1 MCTPSLRSLSRHRML
16 LSSLA
21 LLLATGGSLA
31 AQVPIL
37 ISPALPTTSDTVHLV
52 VEPACVNFPEQP
64 AIVGNT
70 ITLQAGPTL
79 VQPVGVCPIGLDF
92 PLRTLAAGSY
102 TVRQLDNSGNL
113 LSTSVF
119 QVNAPATDLNM
130 IAGRFQST
138 LSWQDAAV
146 AGGGKQVANAVQV
159 SDGSGYFWFFEPT
172 STEVS
177 LKILDGTAINGFYWV
192 FVAGA
197 TTVPF
202 DLTVTHVLPTCGP
215 TANAACA
222 FKVYTATAGTNQNFI
237 DLNAFSSTSP

>member
-1 MCTPSLRSLSRHRML
+1 MCTPSLRSLPRHRML

-21 LLLATGGSLA
+21 VLLATGGSLA

-52 VEPACVNFPEQP
+52 VEPTCADFPEP
-64 AIVGNT
+64 PSIVGNT
-70 ITLQAGPTL
+70 ITLQQGPPL
-79 VQPVGVCPIGLDF
+79 VEPVGTCPTGVDF
-92 PLRTLAAGSY
+92 PLGRLAAGSY
-102 TVRQLDNSGNL
+102 TVRQLDNPGNL
-113 LSTSVF
+113 LATSVF

-130 IAGRFQST
+130 IAGSFQAT
-138 LSWQDAAV
+138 LSWQDAAAAGSGKHV
-146 AGGGKQVANAVQV
+146 ASAVQV

-177 LKILDGTAINGFYWV
+177 LKILDGTAINGSYWV
-192 FVAGA
+192 FVASS
-197 TTVPF
+197 TTVAF
-202 DLTVTHVLPTCGP
+202 DLTVTHALPTCGP
-215 TANAACA
+215 TTNVACA